1 MIVGCTNSFGKEC
14 FRDRLTELSIAA
26 VDDGSSFYS
35 GEYEAHHRRL
45 VIATTYRI
53 GDVGAK
59 KALLIEG
66 IAWAEVKDMLDILD
80 DLACCCRC
88 KSQDGYLGK
97 LLTELR

>member
-1 MIVGCTNSFGKEC
+1 MIVGCTDSFGKEC

-59 KALLIEG
+59 EALLIEG
-66 IAWAEVKDMLDILD
+66 IAWAEVKDTLNILD
-80 DLACCCRC
+80 DLARCCRC
-88 KSQDGYLGK
+88 KGQDGYLGK